1 MTTAPASRNSIDC
14 STVATP
20 SDADVAAQLKEHRAT
35 AERAVRSVIG
45 SSADE
50 EDLVQE
56 VLTRLVIRLRQPGE
70 ITVGAWTW
78 RVAHHLAVDHLRAQR
93 ATPMEAASLDRGV
106 GEGLDAH
113 VIGSGLAE
121 AINQGLAN
129 LPDRQR
135 DALLAQAELDGGRGG
150 HAIVAANLGVSAK
163 AAESILARARRS
175 LRRELERVGVGEGSW
190 VAGGVAV
197 VRGLRRLVRPKAA
210 AVGAV
215 ALAAC
220 SVIATSALVL
230 RSPLLGPPATVS
242 TLAPGGSVWVSAVTG
257 ATPVTS
263 TRPGT
268 APAAGGSAAGGSPP
282 TGAEAAGGSP
292 GATRRQSVPSGPD
305 LTTSSEPPL
314 ASLPPVAVPTT
325 PQPVVPSVT
334 LPTVTL
340 PTVTLPTVT
349 LPTVTLPAVTLPTV
363 TLPTVTL
370 PAVTLPTVTLPTVTV
385 PPVTLPTVTVP
396 PVTLPT
402 VTVPPVTVPP
412 VTVPSVVLPTVT
424 TPALPLGL

>member
-1 MTTAPASRNSIDC
+1 M
-14 STVATP
+14 
-20 SDADVAAQLKEHRAT
+20 
-35 AERAVRSVIG
+35 
-45 SSADE
+45 
-50 EDLVQE
+50 
-56 VLTRLVIRLRQPGE
+56 
-70 ITVGAWTW
+70 
-78 RVAHHLAVDHLRAQR
+78 
-93 ATPMEAASLDRGV
+93 LDRGV

-113 VIGSGLAE
+113 IIGSGLAE

-135 DALLAQAELDGGRGG
+135 DALLAQAYLDGGRGG

-190 VAGGVAV
+190 AAAGVAV
-197 VRGLRRLVRPKAA
+197 VRGLRRLARLKAA

-230 RSPLLGPPATVS
+230 RSPLVGRPSTTS
-242 TLAPGGSVWVSAVTG
+242 TLAGPGGSGWVSAVTG

-263 TRPGT
+263 TRPRT

-292 GATRRQSVPSGPD
+292 GATRRQSVPSVPD

-334 LPTVTL
+334 LPAVTL
-340 PTVTLPTVT
+340 PT
-349 LPTVTLPAVTLPTV
+349 VTLPTV